1 MKTTELAV
9 TGIGCITGLGVGVA
23 AFERGL
29 FDGCGAIGPVT
40 EFDTGAARAHVA
52 GRLDDFDPAAFIAP
66 ARLRRVD
73 RTGQLASAGARLALE
88 HAGMGDGTAVSR
100 DRVGIALGSATAGL
114 HTLVDYLDR
123 LIAQGPLGASA
134 LDFSNT
140 VGNAAA
146 SVCALELALRG
157 VTLTL
162 AHREASGLAAIS
174 RAATTLQAGRAD
186 AMLAGGVDDF
196 EQLYFLVH
204 DRFGALAT
212 DAGEGEASRPF
223 DRRRNG
229 VVLGRGACLLV
240 LEPVTAAERRGATLL
255 ARMLATSETSAPCDL
270 HGWPPTPE
278 PFVRCMRQAL
288 ERAGVKPDDVAVV
301 LASANSSRALDR
313 LEAEAI
319 ASIFGPRGVPVVA
332 LKGALGE
339 CGASGA
345 AGVAAAVLSIQRRT
359 VPPTV
364 GLCDVDPACAV
375 DAGPR
380 ARAMDPGRSPV
391 ALVNAFATG
400 GTNVS
405 AVLSA

>member
-29 FDGCGAIGPVT
+29 FAGRGAIGPVT
-40 EFDTGAARAHVA
+40 EFDTGRARAHLA

-66 ARLRRVD
+66 SRLRRVD
-73 RTGQLASAGARLALE
+73 RTGQLAIAGARLALE
-88 HAGMGDGTAVSR
+88 HAGIGDDTIPR

-123 LIAQGPLGASA
+123 LDAQGPIGASA

-140 VGNAAA
+140 VGNAAV

-162 AHREASGLAAIS
+162 AHREASGLAAI
-174 RAATTLQAGRAD
+174 AQAVTTLQAGRAD

-212 DAGEGEASRPF
+212 DAGDGEASRPF

-240 LEPVTAAERRGATLL
+240 IEPVASAERRGATVM
-255 ARMLATSETSAPCDL
+255 ARVLATSGTSAPCDL
-270 HGWPPTPE
+270 HGWPSTPE
-278 PFVRCMRQAL
+278 PFVRCMRRAL
-288 ERAGVKPDDVAVV
+288 DRAGVKLDDVAVV
-301 LASANSSRALDR
+301 LASANSSPALDR

-319 ASIFGPRGVPVVA
+319 AAIFGPRGVPVVA

-339 CGASGA
+339 CGTSGA
-345 AGVAAAVLSIQRRT
+345 AGLAAAVLSIQRRA

-364 GLCDVDPACAV
+364 GLDDVDPACAV
-375 DAGPR
+375 DAAPH
-380 ARAMDPGRSPV
+380 ARAMDPRRAPI